1 MVEVKFILDSGP
13 ATEKVHQDRET
24 SNKIIAGMDEKMQEK
39 ANHIGNWV

>member
-24 SNKIIAGMDEKMQEK
+24 SDKIIAGMDGQVAKFRE
-39 ANHIGNWV
+39 GLL